1 MTKQRRLTKRIKLT
15 KRSKLRKRGGGGSKG
30 SGKTKSSQKTKSSR
44 KTKSVNDMVKA
55 KSAPNKLSTRKS
67 RSDKKLKECEQK
79 HKDVLDKLDICE
91 GDVRQWE
98 VDFDYTNGYYLNL
111 LRKATKLFKTLR
123 RSSLLQDYHE
133 EELDEI
139 NELLE
144 KIPSK

>member
-1 MTKQRRLTKRIKLT
+1 MTKQRRLTKKRRLTKQRRLT
-15 KRSKLRKRGGGGSKG
+15 KRSKLTKRGGGGSKG
-30 SGKTKSSQKTKSSR
+30 SGKTKSSR

-111 LRKATKLFKTLR
+111 LRKATKLFKTLK

-144 KIPSK
+144 EIPSK